1 MCCTSRAEMCKS
13 PWSPFPVQCRWDP
26 LWFNSRWLL
35 IYFHLLSVA
44 HFSFRP
50 LIGCKQAG
58 NDKHLDNS
66 CNTSACGFI
75 GCRCTREV
83 TDKLPVFSTQL
94 ALLKLLLATLVFLHS
109 ATHSIQLIMRPLYNS
124 IFPNRVFSIFKIIV
138 SVTITCLESYIN
150 TELILTSRFNHL
162 WRWQK
167 KKRSSTALL

>member
-1 MCCTSRAEMCKS
+1 MGGGKEE
-13 PWSPFPVQCRWDP
+13 
-26 LWFNSRWLL
+26 NN
-35 IYFHLLSVA
+35 VA

-94 ALLKLLLATLVFLHS
+94 ALLKLFLATLVFLHS

-124 IFPNRVFSIFKIIV
+124 IFPNRVCSIFKIIV

-150 TELILTSRFNHL
+150 TELIKTHSIKLSTDVLLTDLNGWVTLFL
-162 WRWQK
+162 
-167 KKRSSTALL
+167 